1 MFKFVPTMT
10 TGVVQTFG
18 KFSRLLRPGFN
29 IYIPFLQTV
38 NLVSN
43 RLQENQ
49 CNLQIRTADKVFP
62 SLDIT
67 IQYKIKHEDTA
78 TAFF

>member
-18 KFSRLLRPGFN
+18 KFSRLLSPGFN
-29 IYIPFLQTV
+29 IYIPFVQTV

-43 RLQENQ
+43 RLQ
-49 CNLQIRTADKVFP
+49 
-62 SLDIT
+62 
-67 IQYKIKHEDTA
+67 
-78 TAFF
+78 